1 MCGVVHS
8 LSSTL
13 FSVYTLHIVYDV
25 DSVNAHTI
33 VNDKTDHLEKNVYAF
48 FKHHSLRCSFFFT
61 LVGGFSYLLTTGLDI
76 VHVYH

>member
-13 FSVYTLHIVYDV
+13 FSVHVLHIVYDV

-33 VNDKTDHLEKNVYAF
+33 VNDKTDHLEKNVYVF

-61 LVGGFSYLLTTGLDI
+61 LVGGVLVFTYDRT
-76 VHVYH
+76 